1 MKNIAF
7 RAVEIIPGNDC
18 NCALSRLAGK
28 LMLYSE
34 IQELLTYSNETC
46 SCKFKHFDD
55 RRHKSERR
63 RFDVDNLAMNPHRRT
78 RPYGRRTVD
87 IHNRARDRFAK
98 QRMEGTI
105 TALQ

>member
-1 MKNIAF
+1 MKTSDY
-7 RAVEIIPGNDC
+7 RAVEIIPSDNC

-34 IQELLTYSNETC
+34 IHELLTNPHSTC

-55 RRHKSERR
+55 RRHKVERR
-63 RFDVDNLAMNPHRRT
+63 RFDVDNLEMKPHRRAQ
-78 RPYGRRTVD
+78 PYGRRAVD
-87 IHNRARDRFAK
+87 IHNRARDRFTK
-98 QRMEGTI
+98 QRMEASS